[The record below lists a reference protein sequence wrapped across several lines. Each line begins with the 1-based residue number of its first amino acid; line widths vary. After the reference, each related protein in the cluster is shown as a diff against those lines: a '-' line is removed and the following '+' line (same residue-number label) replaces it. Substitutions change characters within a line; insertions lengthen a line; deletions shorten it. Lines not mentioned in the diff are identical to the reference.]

1 MEISPAVM
9 AAVLASAVLH
19 AAWNALL
26 KASPDKGLENIS
38 LAVARGLLALAAAP
52 FLSLP
57 AAAAWPWI
65 AASVIV
71 HIAYFWLLAAA
82 YRWGDLSLTYPVMRG
97 GAPALVALGGVVAFG
112 EVLPWA
118 ETAGVALISVGIL
131 GFAAVRHGDALARG
145 KALRFALLN
154 AGVIATYTLI
164 DARGVRVSGSALSY
178 AVWFFLANSV
188 VQSSIGFALRG
199 AAVMPYF
206 LRHWPRALVGGALT
220 LGAYGTALWAMAYAP
235 AALVAALRETSV
247 LFAAAIGALF
257 LGERFTRQAALATL
271 AVLAG
276 LVALRL

>member
-1 MEISPAVM
+1 
-9 AAVLASAVLH
+9 VLASAVLH
-19 AAWNALL
+19 AGWNALL
-26 KASPDKGLENIS
+26 KSSPDKGLENIS

-52 FLSLP
+52 FLPLP
-57 AAAAWPWI
+57 APEAWPWI

-112 EVLPWA
+112 EILPWA

-131 GFAAVRHGDALARG
+131 GFATVRHGDPHARG

-154 AGVIATYTLI
+154 AGVIAAYTLI
-164 DARGVRVSGSALSY
+164 DARGVRVSGAPLSY
-178 AVWFFLANSV
+178 AIWFFLANSV
-188 VQSSIGFALRG
+188 VQSSIGFSLRG
-199 AAVMPYF
+199 RAAVVPYF

-257 LGERFTRQAALATL
+257 LGERFTRQAALVIL